1 MSHHVPMK
9 NKAAV
14 SSPDLPVI
22 TEPPKAAA
30 RRVARTRGR
39 PTREEG
45 EVLRKSILDAA
56 LQVFIAR
63 GLKAASMEGIARE
76 AGVAKIT
83 LYRHYE
89 TKEQLFVEVARR
101 AQLSVR
107 ARLGTV
113 ANDDVPLETALR
125 AIITKLYD
133 GYTHPDYLAVMR
145 MVIAEA
151 GRFPKLGRAML
162 EDSQHISEPLVAY
175 LQALKDKGLV
185 DIDSPYDAA
194 VQISGMASGAGRYV
208 LLTPSRH
215 PASRKRWVE
224 SLVSLFVKAWR
235 MPKP

>member
-1 MSHHVPMK
+1 MNQTMITPPDPLS
-9 NKAAV
+9 AAA
-14 SSPDLPVI
+14 
-22 TEPPKAAA
+22 EPP
-30 RRVARTRGR
+30 RPVARTRGR

-45 EVLRKSILDAA
+45 EALRQSILDAA
-56 LQVFIAR
+56 LQLFIAR

-107 ARLGTV
+107 ARLGTM
-113 ANDDVPLETALR
+113 ADADVPLETALR

-162 EDSQHISEPLVAY
+162 EDAQHISEPLVAY

-194 VQISGMASGAGRYV
+194 VQISGMASGAGRYL

-235 MPKP
+235 MPKS

>member
-1 MSHHVPMK
+1 MSHHVRMK
-9 NKAAV
+9 KHPANGTVDPPTVA
-14 SSPDLPVI
+14 
-22 TEPPKAAA
+22 EPNPP
-30 RRVARTRGR
+30 RLRVAARTRGR

-45 EVLRKSILDAA
+45 EALRKSILDAA

-63 GLKAASMEGIARE
+63 GLKAASMEGIARA

-107 ARLGTV
+107 ARLGTM
-113 ANDDVPLETALR
+113 ADADVPLEAALR
-125 AIITKLYD
+125 EIITKLYD
-133 GYTHPDYLAVMR
+133 GYTHPDYIAVIR

-162 EDSQHISEPLVAY
+162 EDAQHISEPLVDY
-175 LQALKDKGLV
+175 LQKLKDRGLV
-185 DIDSPYDAA
+185 DIDSPFDAS

-208 LLTPSRH
+208 LLTPSRN
-215 PASRKRWVE
+215 PATRRRWVE
-224 SLVSLFVKAWR
+224 SLVTLFVRAWR
-235 MPKP
+235 VQKP

>member
-1 MSHHVPMK
+1 MK

>member
-1 MSHHVPMK
+1 M
-9 NKAAV
+9 NKQAAV
-14 SSPDLPVI
+14 GSPDLPVVP
-22 TEPPKAAA
+22 EPPKAA
-30 RRVARTRGR
+30 ARTRGR

-45 EVLRKSILDAA
+45 EALRKSILDAA

-107 ARLGTV
+107 ARLGTM
-113 ANDDVPLETALR
+113 ADADVPLETALR

-175 LQALKDKGLV
+175 LQALKDKGQV

-194 VQISGMASGAGRYV
+194 VQISGMASGAGRYL

-224 SLVSLFVKAWR
+224 SLVGLFLKAWR
-235 MPKP
+235 TPKP

>member
-1 MSHHVPMK
+1 
-9 NKAAV
+9 
-14 SSPDLPVI
+14 
-22 TEPPKAAA
+22 
-30 RRVARTRGR
+30 
-39 PTREEG
+39 
-45 EVLRKSILDAA
+45 
-56 LQVFIAR
+56 
-63 GLKAASMEGIARE
+63 MEGIARE

-107 ARLGTV
+107 ARLGTM
-113 ANDDVPLETALR
+113 ADADVPLETALR

-162 EDSQHISEPLVAY
+162 EDAQHISEPLVAY

-194 VQISGMASGAGRYV
+194 VQISGMASGAGRYL

>member
-1 MSHHVPMK
+1 MSHHVRMK
-9 NKAAV
+9 NKAAIG
-14 SSPDLPVI
+14 SPDPPVV
-22 TEPPKAAA
+22 TESPEGAP
-30 RRVARTRGR
+30 RPLARTRGR

-45 EVLRKSILDAA
+45 EALRKSILDAA

-107 ARLGTV
+107 ERLGTM
-113 ANDDVPLETALR
+113 ADADVPLETALR

-175 LQALKDKGLV
+175 LQALKDKGQV
-185 DIDSPYDAA
+185 DLDSPYDAA

-235 MPKP
+235 MPKS

>member
-1 MSHHVPMK
+1 MTTT
-9 NKAAV
+9 AAPIV
-14 SSPDLPVI
+14 AKP
-22 TEPPKAAA
+22 
-30 RRVARTRGR
+30 ARTRGR

-45 EVLRKSILDAA
+45 EALRKNILDAA
-56 LQVFIAR
+56 LAVFIAR
-63 GLKAASMEGIARE
+63 GFEAASMEGIARG
-76 AGVAKIT
+76 AKVAKIT

-107 ARLGTV
+107 ERLGTIADADV
-113 ANDDVPLETALR
+113 ALETALR
-125 AIITKLYD
+125 QIISKLYD

-162 EDSQHISEPLVAY
+162 DDAAHISEPLVDY
-175 LQALKDKGLV
+175 LQRLKDAGQI

-194 VQISGMASGAGRYV
+194 AQISGLASGAGRYV
-208 LLTPSRH
+208 LLTPGRH

-224 SLVSLFVKAWR
+224 SLVTLFMRAWR
-235 MPKP
+235 KPG